1 MSITI
6 VVDGN
11 IGSGKSTLLKILEE
25 MFSDKLEIIYVT
37 IVKEWQEMKDKNN
50 NNLLGIFYND
60 ISRYSYLFQSVA
72 FRTRVKKMIEPA
84 KKPLRI
90 IERSPYADRYCFAQN
105 CYESGLMNDIEWE
118 DYVSWFDW
126 LNNSFKIS
134 SMINGY
140 IYLNCSTE
148 TSFERMN
155 MRDREEETS
164 VKKEYLEDLNKK
176 YNNWIENQNNV
187 LILNANEDFE
197 HDEKVKKQFIEQINE
212 FIKKIKVGLV

>member
-25 MFSDKLEIIYVT
+25 MFSDKLEIIYEP
-37 IVKEWQEMKDKNN
+37 VKEWQEMKDKNN

>member
-25 MFSDKLEIIYVT
+25 MFSDKLEIIYEP
-37 IVKEWQEMKDKNN
+37 VKEWQEMKDKNN

-126 LNNSFKIS
+126 LNKSFKIS

-140 IYLNCSTE
+140 IYLNCSTK

-155 MRDREEETS
+155 MRDRQEETS

-212 FIKKIKVGLV
+212 FIKKIKVGLI

>member
-25 MFSDKLEIIYVT
+25 MFSDKLEIIYEP
-37 IVKEWQEMKDKNN
+37 VKEWQKMKDKNN

-72 FRTRVKKMIEPA
+72 FRTRVKMIEIY

>member
-25 MFSDKLEIIYVT
+25 MFSDKLEIIYEP
-37 IVKEWQEMKDKNN
+37 VKEWHEMKDKNN

>member
-25 MFSDKLEIIYVT
+25 MFSDKLEIIYEP
-37 IVKEWQEMKDKNN
+37 VKEWQEMKDKNN

-126 LNNSFKIS
+126 LNKSFKIS

-197 HDEKVKKQFIEQINE
+197 HDEKVKKQFIVQINE

>member
-1 MSITI
+1 
-6 VVDGN
+6 
-11 IGSGKSTLLKILEE
+11 
-25 MFSDKLEIIYVT
+25 
-37 IVKEWQEMKDKNN
+37 
-50 NNLLGIFYND
+50 
-60 ISRYSYLFQSVA
+60 
-72 FRTRVKKMIEPA
+72 MIEPA